1 MNTVSNRPAAT
12 KSNSIRQ
19 HELDKHSRECN
30 KGFPEIIIP
39 PQHVVSPNRKFS
51 RYHINDRMVFDQLL
65 DLAATPNKRLSMD
78 IIDVIND
85 MVTKPMHISLRA
97 PLEDLCGDMADIKN
111 TCLALQGVSAT
122 TKSVANS
129 IMESM
134 LYLALLRMIR
144 SYEDVLMRIAP
155 PIESD
160 TPQSYA
166 LRTNFPVYLAEEI
179 FKFRGM

>member
-1 MNTVSNRPAAT
+1 MTTLSNRPTAA
-12 KSNSIRQ
+12 KSNTIRQ
-19 HELDKHSRECN
+19 NELDKHSRECN
-30 KGFPEIIIP
+30 GGFPEITIA
-39 PQHVVSPNRKFS
+39 PQHVVSPNRRFT
-51 RYHINDRMVFDQLL
+51 RYHINDRMVFDTLL
-65 DLAATPNKRLSMD
+65 DFAATPNKRLSMD
-78 IIDVIND
+78 IVDTIND
-85 MVTKPMHISLRA
+85 LVTKPMHISLRA

-144 SYEDVLMRIAP
+144 TYEDVLMRIAP
-155 PIESD
+155 PIENE
-160 TPQSYA
+160 TPQAYA